1 MYGWTDGFLMVEL
14 RPLELCTELP
24 AILRVSLSILGTSFR
39 LGDGMKAQVDT
50 YLTHLAVERG
60 FSGNTIMAYRNDL
73 YSLVE
78 FLGSKGSS
86 LEWTQVS
93 ADHLSEFVLLLQT
106 KGYSD
111 TTRARKTAAVRSFF
125 SFLVDEHVMKSSP
138 ASELSS
144 PKIGRSLPT
153 AMTEEEVVRLL
164 DAPGKLNTPEA
175 RRDKAMLELLY
186 ATGMRVSELS
196 DVNLNGEFV
205 RCMGKGS
212 KERLIP
218 FHDQALNTLQNYI
231 ENARNTFMSDSKEQ
245 ALFLN
250 RRGERLTRQGFWL
263 ILKEHARRADIT
275 TPATPHTLR
284 HSFATHMLRGGASLR
299 QVQEFLGH
307 ASIASTQIYTHLTDD
322 HLREQYEE
330 AHPRG
335 R

>member
-1 MYGWTDGFLMVEL
+1 
-14 RPLELCTELP
+14 
-24 AILRVSLSILGTSFR
+24 
-39 LGDGMKAQVDT
+39 MKAQVDT
-50 YLTHLAVERG
+50 YLTYLAVERG

-73 YSLVE
+73 YSLTE
-78 FLGSKGSS
+78 FISTNGHAK
-86 LEWTQVS
+86 EWNQVN
-93 ADHLSEFVLLLQT
+93 ANHLSEFALLLQS

-125 SFLVDEHVMKSSP
+125 SFLVDEHLVDSNP
-138 ASELSS
+138 ANDLTS
-144 PKIGRSLPT
+144 PKIGRSLP
-153 AMTEEEVVRLL
+153 AALTEDEVVRLL
-164 DAPGKLNTPEA
+164 EAPGTLNTPES

-186 ATGMRVSELS
+186 ATGMRVSELVALQIA
-196 DVNLNGEFV
+196 DVNLVGEFV

-218 FHDQALNTLQNYI
+218 FHDQALNAIRHYI
-231 ENARNTFMSDSKEQ
+231 EEARNTFISDSTEQ

-263 ILKEHARRADIT
+263 ILKEHARRAGIT

-284 HSFATHMLRGGASLR
+284 HSFATHLLRRGASLR

-322 HLREQYEE
+322 HLREQYEQ

>member
-1 MYGWTDGFLMVEL
+1 
-14 RPLELCTELP
+14 
-24 AILRVSLSILGTSFR
+24 
-39 LGDGMKAQVDT
+39 MKQQIDA
-50 YLTHLAVERG
+50 YLNHLAVERG

-73 YSLVE
+73 YSLLKDLE
-78 FLGSKGSS
+78 SKSHS
-86 LEWTQVS
+86 DWRAVTT
-93 ADHLSEFVLLLQT
+93 DHLSAFVLLLQE
-106 KGYSD
+106 KGYSE

-125 SFLVDEHVMKSSP
+125 SFLVDDHVIENSP
-138 ASELSS
+138 AAELSS

-153 AMTEEEVVRLL
+153 ALTEDEVVLLL
-164 DAPGKLNTPEA
+164 DAPMAVDTPES

-186 ATGMRVSELS
+186 ATGMRVTELVSLKVS
-196 DVNLNGEFV
+196 DVNLSGGFV
-205 RCMGKGS
+205 RCIGKGN

-218 FHDQALNTLQNYI
+218 FHEQAMDALAFYI
-231 ENARNTFMSDSKEQ
+231 EEGRDSFLNSNPREP

-250 RRGERLTRQGFWL
+250 RRGDQLTRQGFWL
-263 ILKEHARRADIT
+263 ILKEYARKAGIT
-275 TPATPHTLR
+275 SQVTPHTLR

-322 HLREQYEE
+322 HLREQFEE

>member
-1 MYGWTDGFLMVEL
+1 
-14 RPLELCTELP
+14 
-24 AILRVSLSILGTSFR
+24 
-39 LGDGMKAQVDT
+39 MKAQVDT

-73 YSLVE
+73 YSLTAFISTNE
-78 FLGSKGSS
+78 HAKN
-86 LEWTQVS
+86 WNQVN
-93 ADHLSEFVLLLQT
+93 ANHLSEFALLLQS

-125 SFLVDEHVMKSSP
+125 SFLVDEHLVDASP
-138 ASELSS
+138 ANNLIS
-144 PKIGRSLPT
+144 PKIGRSLP
-153 AMTEEEVVRLL
+153 AALTEDEVVRLL
-164 DAPGKLNTPEA
+164 KAPGTLNTPDSH
-175 RRDKAMLELLY
+175 RDKAMLELLY
-186 ATGMRVSELS
+186 ATGMRVSELVGLQIT
-196 DVNLNGEFV
+196 DVNLVGEFV

-218 FHDQALNTLQNYI
+218 FHDQALNALRQYI
-231 ENARNTFMSDSKEQ
+231 EEARNTFISDSTEQ

-263 ILKEHARRADIT
+263 ILKEHARRAGIT
-275 TPATPHTLR
+275 TPTTPHTLR
-284 HSFATHMLRGGASLR
+284 HSFATHLLRGGASLR

-307 ASIASTQIYTHLTDD
+307 ASIASTQIYTHLTND

>member
-1 MYGWTDGFLMVEL
+1 
-14 RPLELCTELP
+14 
-24 AILRVSLSILGTSFR
+24 
-39 LGDGMKAQVDT
+39 MKAQVDT

-73 YSLVE
+73 YSLVK
-78 FLGSKGSS
+78 FLGSNGSAKD
-86 LEWTQVS
+86 WNQVN
-93 ADHLSEFVLLLQT
+93 ANLLSEFVLLLQS
-106 KGYSD
+106 KGYSE

-125 SFLVDEHVMKSSP
+125 SFLVEERVLEGSP
-138 ASELSS
+138 ANNLAS

-153 AMTEEEVVRLL
+153 ALTEEEVVRLL
-164 DAPGKLNTPEA
+164 DAPEKLNTPEA

-186 ATGMRVSELS
+186 ATGMRVSELVALQTS
-196 DVNLNGEFV
+196 DVNLAGEFV

-218 FHDQALNTLQNYI
+218 FHDQALNALQRYI
-231 ENARNTFMSDSKEQ
+231 EKARTTLVSDTKEQ

-263 ILKEHARRADIT
+263 IMREHARRAGIT
-275 TPATPHTLR
+275 TPATPHMLR

-322 HLREQYEE
+322 HLREQYED
-330 AHPRG
+330 AHPRS
-335 R
+335 

>member
-1 MYGWTDGFLMVEL
+1 
-14 RPLELCTELP
+14 
-24 AILRVSLSILGTSFR
+24 
-39 LGDGMKAQVDT
+39 MKAQVDT

-73 YSLVE
+73 YSLVD
-78 FLGSKGSS
+78 FLGSNGNPK
-86 LEWTQVS
+86 EWKQVN
-93 ADHLSEFVLLLQT
+93 ANLLSEFALLLQS

-125 SFLVDEHVMKSSP
+125 SFLVEERVLEVSP
-138 ASELSS
+138 ASDLTS

-153 AMTEEEVVRLL
+153 ALTEEEVVRLL
-164 DAPGKLNTPEA
+164 DAPSKINTPEA

-186 ATGMRVSELS
+186 ATGMRVSELVSLQTS
-196 DVNLNGEFV
+196 DVNLAGEYV

-218 FHDQALNTLQNYI
+218 FHDQALNALQHYI
-231 ENARNTFMSDSKEQ
+231 ENARNTFISNSKEQ

-250 RRGERLTRQGFWL
+250 RMGERLTRQGFWL
-263 ILKEHARRADIT
+263 ILKEHARRAGIT
-275 TPATPHTLR
+275 ARATPHTLR

-322 HLREQYEE
+322 HVREQYEE
-330 AHPRG
+330 SHPRG

>member
-1 MYGWTDGFLMVEL
+1 
-14 RPLELCTELP
+14 
-24 AILRVSLSILGTSFR
+24 
-39 LGDGMKAQVDT
+39 MKAQVDT

-73 YSLVE
+73 YSLTAFISTNE
-78 FLGSKGSS
+78 HAKN
-86 LEWTQVS
+86 WNQVN
-93 ADHLSEFVLLLQT
+93 ANHLSEFALLLQS

-125 SFLVDEHVMKSSP
+125 SFLVDEHLVDASP
-138 ASELSS
+138 ANDLIS
-144 PKIGRSLPT
+144 PKIGRSLP
-153 AMTEEEVVRLL
+153 AALTEDEVVRLL
-164 DAPGKLNTPEA
+164 KAPGTLNTPDS

-186 ATGMRVSELS
+186 ATGMRVSELVGLQIT
-196 DVNLNGEFV
+196 DVNLVGEFV

-218 FHDQALNTLQNYI
+218 FHDQALNALRQYI
-231 ENARNTFMSDSKEQ
+231 EEARNTFISDSTEQ

-263 ILKEHARRADIT
+263 ILKEHARRAGIT
-275 TPATPHTLR
+275 TPTTPHTLR
-284 HSFATHMLRGGASLR
+284 HSFATHLLRGGASLR

-307 ASIASTQIYTHLTDD
+307 ASIASTQIYTHLTND

>member
-1 MYGWTDGFLMVEL
+1 
-14 RPLELCTELP
+14 
-24 AILRVSLSILGTSFR
+24 
-39 LGDGMKAQVDT
+39 MKQQIDA
-50 YLTHLAVERG
+50 YLNHLAVERG

-73 YSLVE
+73 YSLLKDLE
-78 FLGSKGSS
+78 SKSHS
-86 LEWTQVS
+86 DWKSVTT
-93 ADHLSEFVLLLQT
+93 DHLSAFVLLLQE
-106 KGYSD
+106 KGYSE

-125 SFLVDEHVMKSSP
+125 SFLVDDRLIENSP
-138 ASELSS
+138 AAELSS

-153 AMTEEEVVRLL
+153 ALTEDEVVLLL
-164 DAPGKLNTPEA
+164 DAPMAVDTPES

-186 ATGMRVSELS
+186 ATGMRVTELVSLKVS
-196 DVNLNGEFV
+196 DVNLSGGFV
-205 RCMGKGS
+205 RCIGKGN

-218 FHDQALNTLQNYI
+218 FHEQAMDALAFYI
-231 ENARNTFMSDSKEQ
+231 EEGRDSFLNSNPREP

-250 RRGERLTRQGFWL
+250 RRGDQLTRQGFWL
-263 ILKEHARRADIT
+263 ILKEYARKAGIT
-275 TPATPHTLR
+275 SQVTPHTLR

-322 HLREQYEE
+322 HLREQFEE